1 MHCVLI
7 QVRFVY
13 QTKSEILT
21 YCTGK
26 ITKFYKAIYI
36 TILNELCNSIINCRI
51 GTLTEGK
58 YLERWCL
65 LGMELTSEGGDYYLF
80 FIHENEAI

>member
-1 MHCVLI
+1 MKPLYWKPLYWKPLISLMCHLLVLIVHTSFNREQKTVQRCCDVI

-36 TILNELCNSIINCRI
+36 DF
-51 GTLTEGK
+51 K
-58 YLERWCL
+58 
-65 LGMELTSEGGDYYLF
+65 
-80 FIHENEAI
+80 